1 MSAPYS
7 VSYGKQI
14 VRKVLRFFFRILYWV
29 FSRVLV
35 TGKENIPKS
44 GAYIIAFN
52 HVSLFE
58 APLIVAFWS
67 KEVEAAGAADLWERP
82 GIAILVS
89 LYGGIRVH
97 RGEYD
102 RELIKDVIHVLK
114 SGTPVIVAPEG
125 TRSHC
130 PGMQKAH
137 PGISYIAD
145 LANVPIIPVGIVGS
159 TEDFLT
165 NAIKLKRPNI
175 EMHIGEPFKL
185 PPLVGK
191 GAQLRQARQKNADLV
206 MQKIALLLPPN
217 YQGYYQKK

>member
-1 MSAPYS
+1 MIHPYS
-7 VSYGKQI
+7 VSNG
-14 VRKVLRFFFRILYWV
+14 RKILRKILRSVFRILFLI
-29 FSRVLV
+29 FSRVKV
-35 TGKENIPKS
+35 TGIENIPKND
-44 GAYIIAFN
+44 AYIIVFN

-58 APLIVAFWS
+58 APLMIAFWAS
-67 KEVEAAGAADLWERP
+67 EIEAAGAADLWERP
-82 GIAILVS
+82 GIAILVA

-102 RELIKDVIHVLK
+102 RDLIKDVIHVLQ
-114 SGTPVIVAPEG
+114 SGTPVIIAPEG
-125 TRSHC
+125 TRSHQ

-165 NAIKLKRPNI
+165 NALKLRRPSI

-185 PPLVGK
+185 PPLEGK
-191 GAQLRQARQKNADLV
+191 GAQLRQARQMNADLV
-206 MQKIALLLPPN
+206 MQKIALLLPSN
-217 YQGYYQKK
+217 YQGHYQKK